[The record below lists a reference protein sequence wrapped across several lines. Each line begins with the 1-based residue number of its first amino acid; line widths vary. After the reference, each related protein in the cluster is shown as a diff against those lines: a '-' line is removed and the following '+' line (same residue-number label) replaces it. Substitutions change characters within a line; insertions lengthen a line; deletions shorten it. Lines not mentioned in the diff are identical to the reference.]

1 MKTTKILLVLWISA
15 SIAAVAAA
23 CSSSSNGPVGP
34 TSGPSAPAPTSPP
47 RGSPTSGQRTS
58 GMTIGCGPN
67 LACTGI
73 LGVCCVGTAAGDAG
87 NPGTAR
93 GDAAPLSD
101 AAAEAANEAGS
112 GGPSDSGADGD
123 ASGATD
129 AATSS
134 EAGVV
139 GHDSGSGSSM
149 MSGDAGGFTY
159 HCAANAA
166 ACPAGTMSL
175 GCSGIN
181 SCPSGQSCCG
191 DYGDGGPFQ
200 AACSPP
206 PCHTGINLC
215 LTTGDCRTNQVCI
228 PAADQGGVFGICV
241 MSDAGVADGGGAV
254 DSGKAVSDGSGGP
267 SEAGGG
273 G

>member
-1 MKTTKILLVLWISA
+1 MKTTKVLLVLWIGA
-15 SIAAVAAA
+15 SVAAVAAA

-34 TSGPSAPAPTSPP
+34 TSGPSAPAPTTPP

-58 GMTIGCGPN
+58 GISFACGPN
-67 LACTGI
+67 MACSGI
-73 LGVCCVGTAAGDAG
+73 LGVCCVGTTASDAG
-87 NPGTAR
+87 KPATAG

-112 GGPSDSGADGD
+112 GGSGESGADGD

-134 EAGVV
+134 ETGSV

-159 HCAANAA
+159 HCAQNAG

-175 GCSGIN
+175 GCSGVT
-181 SCPSGQSCCG
+181 SCPSGQNCCG

-215 LTTGDCRTNQVCI
+215 LPGDTCPSNEVCI
-228 PAADQGGVFGICV
+228 LAANQGGVFGICTK
-241 MSDAGVADGGGAV
+241 SDAGIADGGGAV
-254 DSGKAVSDGSGGP
+254 DSGKAVSDASGSP